1 MDPTPQPNPTGEEAP
16 EGASSQERIQTTV
29 RALRALL
36 EGDAEEQRETFAYL
50 KQVLEEDR
58 FSTRRL
64 FP

>member
-1 MDPTPQPNPTGEEAP
+1 MAMTPQPNPTAEEAP
-16 EGASSQERIQTTV
+16 QGANSQEQIQTTV

-36 EGDAEEQRETFAYL
+36 EGDEEEQRETFAYL
-50 KQVLEEDR
+50 KQVLDEDR